1 MIEAKDLTKYYGSG
15 ENRYDNED
23 ITTFSDNRLT
33 EFRRKNI
40 AFIFQQYYLLP
51 HMNVAQNVK
60 MGARAFKRK
69 CADFFQ
75 TAEKT
80 GRRKA

>member
-33 EFRRKNI
+33 EFRRKKHCFYFSAI
-40 AFIFQQYYLLP
+40 LSPAAHERCP
-51 HMNVAQNVK
+51 
-60 MGARAFKRK
+60 K
-69 CADFFQ
+69 CKNGCSRF
-75 TAEKT
+75 
-80 GRRKA
+80 